1 MNWNKTLMGSM
12 TVVMIVAIVAGAYFL
27 KQMATEL
34 DETKTQLA
42 KVESTAN
49 AAVVNAGK
57 ASAGAS
63 DALQL
68 AKHVDTTTSDVFL
81 KTEAVEKKATDALLI
96 AKAGKKNA
104 KDAHDLAA
112 SLKSGVGTLQ
122 KDVASRSAFSVESG
136 ELRFDSATFK
146 IFASRDAVQDSIPI
160 NDALRKSIGDS
171 ADGDAGIDAG
181 HHVVKISAWADAVI
195 DTEGDQNQGQAQR
208 NRGITVTVKLK
219 KPARQIVHAGASLQ
233 GFEFGSGSKM
243 HLESSVTNIGNGKFD
258 IRVWTSA
265 DADGE
270 IHAVRVKWVAITAAS
285 VGD

>member
-1 MNWNKTLMGSM
+1 MA
-12 TVVMIVAIVAGAYFL
+12 VAMIVAIVAGAYFL
-27 KQMATEL
+27 QQMATEL

-49 AAVVNAGK
+49 TAVVNAGK
-57 ASAGAS
+57 ASAGAN

-146 IFASRDAVQDSIPI
+146 IFTSRDAVQDSIPI
-160 NDALRKSIGDS
+160 SDALRQSLGDS
-171 ADGDAGIDAG
+171 AGTNNDAG
-181 HHVVKISAWADAVI
+181 HHVVKVSAWADAVI
-195 DTEGDQNQGQAQR
+195 VPDDDQNQDQNQRQGHAQR

-219 KPARQIVHAGASLQ
+219 KPVGQIVHAGASLQ

-243 HLESSVTNIGNGKFD
+243 HLESSVTNIGNGQFD
-258 IRVWTSA
+258 IRLWTSA

-270 IHAVRVKWVAITAAS
+270 IHAVRVKWVAITAAP